1 LSTYRL
7 GPKGTS
13 DLAEIFDYTVDTW
26 GEQQAENYIDELAK
40 CFQRLADS
48 PGLGRACDLIS
59 PGIRRFELGK
69 HVIFY
74 KPDRNGII
82 VSRILHQR
90 MLPARPQFMD
100 SSL

>member
-1 LSTYRL
+1 MSTWKLTR
-7 GPKGTS
+7 KARS
-13 DLAEIFDYTVDTW
+13 DFAEIILYTKDTW
-26 GEQQAENYIDELAK
+26 GEEQAERYLA
-40 CFQRLADS
+40 RLLD
-48 PGLGRACDLIS
+48 GLDLIAQK
-59 PGIRRFELGK
+59 PGVGRPCDMLASGLRRLEQGK

-100 SSL
+100 S

>member
-26 GEQQAENYIDELAK
+26 GEQQAENYIDELAS
-40 CFQRLADS
+40 CFQLLADS
-48 PGLGRACDLIS
+48 PGLGRACDRIF

-74 KPDRNGII
+74 KPGRSGII
-82 VSRILHQR
+82 VARVLHQSR
-90 MLPARPQFMD
+90 VPTQPHFMD
-100 SSL
+100 A